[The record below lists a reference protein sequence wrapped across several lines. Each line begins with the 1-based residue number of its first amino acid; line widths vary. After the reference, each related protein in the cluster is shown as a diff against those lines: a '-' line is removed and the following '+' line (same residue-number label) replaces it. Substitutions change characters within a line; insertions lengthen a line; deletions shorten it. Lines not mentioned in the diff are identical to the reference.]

1 MSGSHKTGT
10 FEISKQPKSEEMS
23 HYLLESPEGAQHE
36 GGRGDSYVFWKGVT
50 KGVLERSSAC
60 RQNYRCY
67 VLVVGKDL
75 LWKETWC
82 VSKRSCGWQKKCIN
96 KVKGNFEPGCL
107 RGQGRKKTKRAPAVR
122 GGAACRKSRFICSD
136 IVTNSG
142 EDKIL
147 YYLCISVYTQL
158 IMFFPLENMKAPR
171 LCPPV
176 NIKVHLGFKWRSE
189 RKK

>member
-1 MSGSHKTGT
+1 MFQREAAVDK
-10 FEISKQPKSEEMS
+10 
-23 HYLLESPEGAQHE
+23 
-36 GGRGDSYVFWKGVT
+36 
-50 KGVLERSSAC
+50 
-60 RQNYRCY
+60 
-67 VLVVGKDL
+67 
-75 LWKETWC
+75 
-82 VSKRSCGWQKKCIN
+82 KKCIN

-171 LCPPV
+171 SCPPV
-176 NIKVHLGFKWRSE
+176 NIKVHLGFK
-189 RKK
+189 